1 MAGRM
6 PYNFDRV
13 ALLFEKNVNQKFKQ
27 CVFLEMIEEV
37 EGDVEYIEDM
47 GDDAQESKD
56 NGGEKDNSTS
66 ELFKTWNVD
75 CLLVTAAAVLLWN
88 AVGLFG
94 WWTEKSLVNRLSQ
107 LVNDVRSLIGR
118 SRLLNLSLSAIILSK
133 VLLLL
138 RVIMSHESFDFVTLE
153 GSRSKSKGNVSSS

>member
-1 MAGRM
+1 
-6 PYNFDRV
+6 
-13 ALLFEKNVNQKFKQ
+13 
-27 CVFLEMIEEV
+27 MIEEV

-75 CLLVTAAAVLLWN
+75 CLLVAAAVMLWN
-88 AVGLFG
+88 VVGLFG

>member
-1 MAGRM
+1 
-6 PYNFDRV
+6 
-13 ALLFEKNVNQKFKQ
+13 
-27 CVFLEMIEEV
+27 MIEEV

-75 CLLVTAAAVLLWN
+75 CLLVAAAVMLWN
-88 AVGLFG
+88 VVGLFG

-107 LVNDVRSLIGR
+107 LVNDVRSLRGR

-138 RVIMSHESFDFVTLE
+138 RVIMSHESFDFVALE